1 MKKFGSIVFPSFE
14 PGFNFMREVALQKI
28 APASVRLMD
37 NVQFQFGQ
45 SMKSESV
52 SWVSFKTKS
61 YLTASLMTLLN
72 ISRSSSLLKS
82 KDLILCKCVLL
93 SLYLKDPK
101 PKLNFKKKESIGNKL
116 SLEHIS
122 DKLAWRP
129 SMADFLLEKKVAR
142 EDISLPLSSLI

>member
-52 SWVSFKTKS
+52 SWVCFYFRFVSLKIS
-61 YLTASLMTLLN
+61 LTTLLN
-72 ISRSSSLLKS
+72 ILKR
-82 KDLILCKCVLL
+82 
-93 SLYLKDPK
+93 
-101 PKLNFKKKESIGNKL
+101 F
-116 SLEHIS
+116 
-122 DKLAWRP
+122 
-129 SMADFLLEKKVAR
+129 M
-142 EDISLPLSSLI
+142 